1 MSAIAESIAVPHQS
15 TRARWR
21 RFNWLPYLLA
31 VPILLYEFVFILY
44 PIFEGIKS
52 SFYQQR
58 NLGTPANWVG
68 LENYRRLIR
77 DDFFWNSIQRTLL
90 FMAGVIL
97 ISIVVGL
104 FSAVVLNRAFFGR
117 SFARGIVTIPWA
129 FPEVPAV
136 LVFLWILNPQFGVA
150 NVFANWLPW
159 VDQNPKW
166 LLDPD
171 LAMVSVILITAW
183 KGFPFYSLV
192 ILAALQTVPHELT
205 EAARVDGA
213 TRRQAFFAVTLPYIM
228 PTLLLLV
235 VLASIYAFKQF
246 AIVWLLTGGGPASA
260 TETVVIRIYQT
271 AFRFYDF
278 NYAATIGVAGFL
290 FVFVIALL
298 FLAIQRRQ
306 ELEGAR

>member
-1 MSAIAESIAVPHQS
+1 MSAIAESIAAPMHVP
-15 TRARWR
+15 RAKWR

-31 VPILLYEFVFILY
+31 IPIFLYELVFILY

-68 LENYRRLIR
+68 LENYSRLIR
-77 DDFFWNSIQRTLL
+77 DEFFWNSMQKTLL
-90 FMAGVIL
+90 FMAGVIVL
-97 ISIVVGL
+97 SIGFGL

-117 SFARGIVTIPWA
+117 SVARGIVTMPWA

-136 LVFLWILNPQFGVA
+136 LVFLWMLNPQFGVM

-192 ILAALQTVPHELT
+192 ILAALQTVPQELS
-205 EAARVDGA
+205 EAARVDCA
-213 TRRQAFFAVTLPYIM
+213 TRRQAFFAVTVPCIM

-246 AIVWLLTGGGPASA
+246 TIVWLLTGGGPASA
-260 TETVVIRIYQT
+260 TDTVVVRIYQT

-278 NYAATIGVAGFL
+278 NYASTIGVAGFL
-290 FVFVIALL
+290 VVLTISLL
-298 FLAIQRRQ
+298 FLMIQRKQ
-306 ELEGAR
+306 ELEAMA

>member
-1 MSAIAESIAVPHQS
+1 MSAIAESIAAPMHVP
-15 TRARWR
+15 RARWR

-31 VPILLYEFVFILY
+31 IPIFLYELVFILY

-58 NLGTPANWVG
+58 NLGAPANWVG
-68 LENYRRLIR
+68 LENYSRLIR
-77 DDFFWNSIQRTLL
+77 DEFFWNSMQKTLL
-90 FMAGVIL
+90 FMAGVIVL
-97 ISIVVGL
+97 SIGFGL

-117 SFARGIVTIPWA
+117 SVARGIVTMPWA

-136 LVFLWILNPQFGVA
+136 LVFLWMLNPQFGVM

-192 ILAALQTVPHELT
+192 ILAALQTVPQELS

-213 TRRQAFFAVTLPYIM
+213 TRRQAFFAVTVPCIM

-246 AIVWLLTGGGPASA
+246 TIVWLLTGGGPASA
-260 TETVVIRIYQT
+260 TDTVVVRIYQT

-278 NYAATIGVAGFL
+278 NYASTIGVAGFL
-290 FVFVIALL
+290 VVLTISLL
-298 FLAIQRRQ
+298 FLMIQRKQ
-306 ELEGAR
+306 ELEAMA